1 MHMRDISELDRK
13 AVDYSVT
20 IVSKVAGA
28 DLHRPTPCGEWDLTQ
43 LLTHMA
49 AQHRGFAAAARGHGA
64 DPAVW
69 RMDPPADPVA
79 AYREAAADVTAAF
92 SEAGVPQRVF
102 ALPEFGPG
110 FTAPG
115 GQAIGFHLI
124 DYVVH
129 GWDVARAIDLPYALD
144 PELAEPALRIAE
156 AVPDGDFRSQ
166 PGSAFAPAVPNAA
179 PSDPLARILSLLGR
193 SPSWPVVVK

>member
-1 MHMRDISELDRK
+1 MSNISELDRK

-20 IVSKVAGA
+20 IVSKVSQA
-28 DLHRPTPCGEWDLTQ
+28 DLHRPTPCGEWDLSQ

-49 AQHRGFAAAARGHGA
+49 VQHRGFAAAARGYGDDA
-64 DPAVW
+64 AVW

-79 AYREAAADVTAAF
+79 AYREAAAEVTAAF
-92 SEAGVPQRVF
+92 SEAGVLQRDF

-115 GQAIGFHLI
+115 SQAIGFHLI

-129 GWDVARAIDLPYALD
+129 GWDVARAIDLPYDLD

-156 AVPDGDFRSQ
+156 AVPDGDFRLQ
-166 PGSAFAPAVPNAA
+166 PGSAFAPALRTVDT
-179 PSDPLARILSLLGR
+179 SDPLARILGLLGR
-193 SPSWPVVVK
+193 SSSWPVDAK

>member
-1 MHMRDISELDRK
+1 MTNIAGLDRK

-20 IVSKVAGA
+20 IVSKVSRA
-28 DLHRPTPCGEWDLTQ
+28 DLHRPTPCDEWDLAQ

-49 AQHRGFAAAARGHGA
+49 VQHRGFAAAARGHG
-64 DPAVW
+64 DDVTVW

-92 SEAGVPQRVF
+92 SEAGVLQRDF
-102 ALPEFGPG
+102 ALPEFGSG

-115 GQAIGFHLI
+115 DQAIGFHLI

-129 GWDVARAIDLPYALD
+129 GWDVARAIDLPYDLD
-144 PELAEPALRIAE
+144 SELAEPALRIAE
-156 AVPDGDFRSQ
+156 AVPDGDFRLR
-166 PGSAFAPAVPNAA
+166 PGSAFAPAVPNTA

-193 SPSWPVVVK
+193 PPSWPVGVK

>member
-1 MHMRDISELDRK
+1 MTSISELDRK

-20 IVSKVAGA
+20 IVSKVARA

-49 AQHRGFAAAARGHGA
+49 AQHRGFAAAARGHGG

-69 RMDPPADPVA
+69 QLDPPADPVA
-79 AYREAAADVTAAF
+79 VYREAAADVTAAF
-92 SEAGVPQRVF
+92 SETGVLDRDF

-110 FTAPG
+110 FTAAG

-129 GWDVARAIDLPYALD
+129 GWDVARAIGLPYELD

-166 PGSAFAPAVPNAA
+166 PGSAFAPAVPNTD
-179 PSDPLARILSLLGR
+179 PSDPLARILGLLGR
-193 SPSWPVVVK
+193 SPSWPVGAK

>member
-1 MHMRDISELDRK
+1 MSNISELDRK

-20 IVSKVAGA
+20 IVSKVSRA
-28 DLHRPTPCGEWDLTQ
+28 DLRRPTPCGEWDLSQ

-49 AQHRGFAAAARGHGA
+49 VQHRGFAAAARGHGDDA
-64 DPAVW
+64 AVW

-79 AYREAAADVTAAF
+79 AYREAAAEVTAAF
-92 SEAGVPQRVF
+92 SEAGVLQRDF

-110 FTAPG
+110 FTAVG
-115 GQAIGFHLI
+115 SQAIGFHLI

-129 GWDVARAIDLPYALD
+129 GWDVARAIDLPYDLD

-156 AVPDGDFRSQ
+156 AVPDGDFRLQ
-166 PGSAFAPAVPNAA
+166 PGSAFAPALRTVDT
-179 PSDPLARILSLLGR
+179 SDPLARILGLLGR
-193 SPSWPVVVK
+193 SPSWPVEAK